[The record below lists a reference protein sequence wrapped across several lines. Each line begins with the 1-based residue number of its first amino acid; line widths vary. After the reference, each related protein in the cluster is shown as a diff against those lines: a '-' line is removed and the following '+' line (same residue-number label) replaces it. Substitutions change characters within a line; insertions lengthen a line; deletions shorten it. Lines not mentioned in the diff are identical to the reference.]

1 MIFNIDDIIKIIIL
15 INAKLNGW
23 TVLYKDISTFY
34 LVKNKTCNFN
44 FSNEMNKLCKKPL
57 NLEKVFNE
65 IKK

>member
-1 MIFNIDDIIKIIIL
+1 MNFTIDDIIKIIIL

-23 TVLYKDISTFY
+23 TVIYKNISTFY
-34 LVKNKTCNFN
+34 LIRDKSYDFQ

-65 IKK
+65 I